1 MNIDLTDM
9 SLWKK
14 VVIFIVIALCLFLAY
29 FFRCPIPKLMPENE
43 DVIYSPAYGRVMKIK
58 HLKNDTVFI
67 AIFLSPADIHYQF
80 APINGTVRRVTFD
93 YTGEFQLAYHA
104 NKSDENEKCITEIQN
119 RHGVFTIYQIAGFLV
134 RRISNYLEPTKPVVT
149 GERMG
154 LIKFGSRVD
163 MILPR
168 ASLLKLEVKEG
179 DRVDGTNTVIGRY
192 M

>member
-1 MNIDLTDM
+1 MA
-9 SLWKK
+9 LWKK
-14 VVIFIVIALCLFLAY
+14 IAIVLVIALCLFLAF
-29 FFRCPIPKLMPENE
+29 FFRCPIPKLIPNNE
-43 DVIYSPAYGRVMKIK
+43 DIVYSPAYGRVMKIK

-80 APINGTVRRVTFD
+80 APINGTVQRVTFD

-104 NKSDENEKCITEIQN
+104 NKSDENEKCITEIRN
-119 RHGVFTIYQIAGFLV
+119 RHGLFTVYQIAGFVV
-134 RRISNYLEPTKPVVT
+134 RRISNYLVPEKQVVT

>member
-1 MNIDLTDM
+1 MDL
-9 SLWKK
+9 LIK
-14 VVIFIVIALCLFLAY
+14 ILILIVILICLFLAY
-29 FFRCPIPKLMPENE
+29 FFRCPIPKLIRDNE
-43 DVIYSPAYGRVMKIK
+43 DVVYSPAYGRVMKIK
-58 HLKNDTVFI
+58 YLKNDTVFI

-80 APINGTVRRVTFD
+80 APINGTVQRVTFD

-104 NKSDENEKCITEIQN
+104 NKSDENEKCITEIRN
-119 RHGVFTIYQIAGFLV
+119 RHGLFTVYQIAGFVV
-134 RRISNYLEPTKPVVT
+134 RRISNYLVPSKSVVT

-179 DRVDGTNTVIGRY
+179 DRVDGTNSVIGRY